1 LHKLDHALGV
11 EYLKYHFLLVTYNQ
25 RKLKYYDTSSGH
37 IIADHQAKNPYT
49 IMRQNKSNG
58 VIALGSSK
66 GVVEWWTP
74 GVGTPNVKLFVGSKV
89 DDIAFYKGYMF
100 TAS

>member
-1 LHKLDHALGV
+1 
-11 EYLKYHFLLVTYNQ
+11 LLVTYNQ

-66 GVVEWWTP
+66 GVV
-74 GVGTPNVKLFVGSKV
+74 
-89 DDIAFYKGYMF
+89 
-100 TAS
+100 